1 VIDYFRHYWG
11 TWDDYVLE
19 PTEIIDAGEDRVI
32 VVHYERGRGRGSG
45 VPFER
50 RWAASSNP
58 PPQAACLLQPAE
70 RAYAEAMGQKTSSGF
85 GGIKQVGVG
94 VSIGFPL
101 LVVGVLMLAL
111 LTISV
116 VGIGTLLWILAGAMV
131 GAGLLA
137 AASRW
142 LF

>member
-1 VIDYFRHYWG
+1 M
-11 TWDDYVLE
+11 
-19 PTEIIDAGEDRVI
+19 
-32 VVHYERGRGRGSG
+32 S
-45 VPFER
+45 R
-50 RWAASSNP
+50 R
-58 PPQAACLLQPAE
+58 
-70 RAYAEAMGQKTSSGF
+70 TSSSF

-101 LVVGVLMLAL
+101 LVIGVLMLAL
-111 LTISV
+111 LTVSL
-116 VGIGTLLWILAGAMV
+116 VGTGTLLWILAGALA

>member
-1 VIDYFRHYWG
+1 MLKPWAGRPRRP
-11 TWDDYVLE
+11 VL
-19 PTEIIDAGEDRVI
+19 
-32 VVHYERGRGRGSG
+32 
-45 VPFER
+45 
-50 RWAASSNP
+50 
-58 PPQAACLLQPAE
+58 
-70 RAYAEAMGQKTSSGF
+70 
-85 GGIKQVGVG
+85 GGIKQVGAG

-111 LTISV
+111 FTISV